1 MRTIAQHHEPARML
15 HDRAPV
21 ERTRVVE
28 PIVTV
33 EHGLDAFA
41 LAACLKSSMVYLPAV
56 PMGDGTRIYSEPI
69 GSPLAR

>member
-1 MRTIAQHHEPARML
+1 MRTIAQHDEPARML
-15 HDRAPV
+15 YDRAPV

-41 LAACLKSSMVYLPAV
+41 LTAWLEKFNGVSARRAHV
-56 PMGDGTRIYSEPI
+56 PRYSN
-69 GSPLAR
+69 L

>member
-1 MRTIAQHHEPARML
+1 MRTIAQHDEPAGVY

-21 ERTRVVE
+21 KRTRVVE

-41 LAACLKSSMVYLPAV
+41 LAAARGAHV
-56 PMGDGTRIYSEPI
+56 RWYSN
-69 GSPLAR
+69 L

>member
-1 MRTIAQHHEPARML
+1 ML

-28 PIVTV
+28 PIVTI

-41 LAACLKSSMVYLPAV
+41 LAAWLEKF
-56 PMGDGTRIYSEPI
+56 EPI

>member
-1 MRTIAQHHEPARML
+1 MF

-28 PIVTV
+28 PIITV

-41 LAACLKSSMVYLPAV
+41 LAAWLEKFNAV
-56 PMGDGTRIYSEPI
+56 STRRAHVRRYSN
-69 GSPLAR
+69 L